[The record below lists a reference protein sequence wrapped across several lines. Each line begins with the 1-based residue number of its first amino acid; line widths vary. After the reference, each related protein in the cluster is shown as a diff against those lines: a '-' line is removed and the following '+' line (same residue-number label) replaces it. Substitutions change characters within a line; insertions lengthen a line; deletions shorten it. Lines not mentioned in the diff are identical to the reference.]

1 MSNILSILNEIQN
14 DGGKHYK
21 LDVMRKHQDNELL
34 KQVFVMAYSPN
45 IVYYIKDLPAPLND
59 DRSQRTI
66 YQPLYDVLRILEEIS
81 HREITGSVA
90 KTKLINAMS
99 YMTSDDDEV
108 IRRIVAR
115 DLRCGISENS
125 INKVFPYLIPA
136 TPYMGAVGFDEKKA
150 RKLFAN
156 GGKCESDVKMDGRYV
171 NTIFLLEERTF
182 NMMSRQGKNS
192 LINSKS
198 LQEGVIEFI
207 HTLES
212 VGDRAQR
219 QDYVLNGELMMEG
232 VSRYEA
238 NGIIASLIKIG
249 EKELDGD
256 DVSKDKLKFCK
267 EHTMTYEEACEK
279 VYITIWDYL
288 PYHIYA
294 KGDTWKVP
302 RHERLNTLIE
312 AMEFFKQ
319 DKVRLIEHKIVSTYE
334 DAIAHFN
341 ELVNRGE
348 EGTILKS
355 LLGFWE
361 DKKPVH
367 QIKMKLEMTVDMKI
381 AGFNE
386 GNGKY
391 VGMLGSLICESSDG
405 LVKADPYAFSD
416 TQRQEIWD
424 NKDKYLN
431 TIVEVKCN
439 GLSSDR
445 DGNYSLLHPVFK
457 TFRDDTTVDDLQ
469 SIKDNQDMVMGLK

>member
-21 LDVMRKHQDNELL
+21 LDVMRKYQENELL
-34 KQVFVMAYSPN
+34 KRVFVMTYSPN
-45 IVYYIKDLPAPLND
+45 IVYYVKDLPATPFSNQRGCRTLEEGLDVLDQVSNRIITGNDAKNAIISSIMHMSND
-59 DRSQRTI
+59 DEEVI
-66 YQPLYDVLRILEEIS
+66 LRII
-81 HREITGSVA
+81 
-90 KTKLINAMS
+90 
-99 YMTSDDDEV
+99 
-108 IRRIVAR
+108 AR

-125 INKVFPYLIPA
+125 INKVFPFLVPA

-150 RKLFAN
+150 RKLFE
-156 GGKCESDVKMDGRYV
+156 GGKQCESDVKMDGRYV
-171 NTIFLLEERTF
+171 NTIFQLKQKTF

-198 LQEGVIEFI
+198 LQSSVIEFVNI
-207 HTLES
+207 LES
-212 VGDRAQR
+212 VGDLLNR